1 MMHKPIAFI
10 IEDDAKLGNVFS
22 LALQLVQIDAEL
34 IADGKTAL
42 TRLNETTPDLIIL
55 DLHLP
60 YVSGDEIL
68 RVIRANDRLAQV
80 PVILGTADS
89 RQADYLQEQAEIVLL
104 KPISPK
110 QLAELAIRLLKKPTS
125 AITG

>member
-1 MMHKPIAFI
+1 MNKPIAFI

-22 LALQLVQIDAEL
+22 LALQLAQIDAEL
-34 IADGKTAL
+34 IADGKMAL
-42 TRLNETTPDLIIL
+42 TRLSETTPDLIIL

-80 PVILGTADS
+80 PVILATADS

-110 QLAELAIRLLKKPTS
+110 QLAELAFRLLNKPIL

>member
-42 TRLNETTPDLIIL
+42 TRLGEITPDLIIL

-60 YVSGDEIL
+60 YVSGNEIL

-80 PVILGTADS
+80 PVILATADS

-110 QLAELAIRLLKKPTS
+110 QLAELAIRLLNKPILE
-125 AITG
+125 ITG

>member
-22 LALQLVQIDAEL
+22 LALQLAQIDAEL
-34 IADGKTAL
+34 IADGKMAL
-42 TRLNETTPDLIIL
+42 TRLSETTPDLIIL

-80 PVILGTADS
+80 PVILATADS

-110 QLAELAIRLLKKPTS
+110 QLAELAFRLLNKPIL

>member
-42 TRLNETTPDLIIL
+42 TRLSETTPDLIIL

-80 PVILGTADS
+80 PVILATADS

-110 QLAELAIRLLKKPTS
+110 QLAELAFRLLNKPILE
-125 AITG
+125 ITG

>member
-42 TRLNETTPDLIIL
+42 TRLSETTPDLIIL

-80 PVILGTADS
+80 PVILATADS

-110 QLAELAIRLLKKPTS
+110 QLAELAIRLLNKPILE
-125 AITG
+125 ITG

>member
-22 LALQLVQIDAEL
+22 LALQLAQIDAEL
-34 IADGKTAL
+34 ITDGKMAL
-42 TRLNETTPDLIIL
+42 TRLSETTPDLIIL

-110 QLAELAIRLLKKPTS
+110 QLAELAFRLLNKPIL

>member
-80 PVILGTADS
+80 PVILATADS

-110 QLAELAIRLLKKPTS
+110 QLAELAFRLLNKPIL

>member
-80 PVILGTADS
+80 PVILATADS

-110 QLAELAIRLLKKPTS
+110 QLAELAFRLLKKPTS

>member
-22 LALQLVQIDAEL
+22 LALQLAQIDAEL
-34 IADGKTAL
+34 ITDGKMAL
-42 TRLNETTPDLIIL
+42 TRLSEITPDLIIL

-80 PVILGTADS
+80 PVILATADS

-110 QLAELAIRLLKKPTS
+110 QLAELAFRLLKKPTS

>member
-80 PVILGTADS
+80 PVILATADS

-110 QLAELAIRLLKKPTS
+110 QLAELATRLLHKPMRET
-125 AITG
+125 TG

>member
-42 TRLNETTPDLIIL
+42 TRLGEITPDLIIL

-80 PVILGTADS
+80 PVILATADS

-110 QLAELAIRLLKKPTS
+110 QLAELAIRLLNKPILE
-125 AITG
+125 ITG

>member
-42 TRLNETTPDLIIL
+42 TRLDEITPDLIIL

-80 PVILGTADS
+80 PVILATADS

-110 QLAELAIRLLKKPTS
+110 QLAELAIRLLNKPILE
-125 AITG
+125 ITG

>member
-42 TRLNETTPDLIIL
+42 TRLSETTPDLIIL

-60 YVSGDEIL
+60 YVSGNEIL

-80 PVILGTADS
+80 PVILATADS

-110 QLAELAIRLLKKPTS
+110 QLAELAIRLLNKPILE
-125 AITG
+125 ITG